1 MKVLSFLLPLG
12 LIISIAGA
20 APTLADKNDKK
31 PNEKTERSTAV
42 DPKVTVTLCVM
53 SGTISVHAWDKS
65 EVRVRALDVEE
76 IELRRIDKTKEVSGP
91 PTRIDVMIYD
101 GSQKFNKKAD
111 CRASADVDMDVP
123 HGATIQVQTRDGD
136 INIEG
141 VAAAY
146 AGSQNGDIS
155 IERAS
160 RLVEAGSVG
169 GSISL
174 KDSTGRINLSSAG
187 GGVEV
192 TNVRPAEGGDSCEV
206 GTVSG
211 DIRLDRVSN
220 ANVIAKTVNGTVSM
234 TGPLARK
241 GSYSFTT
248 MSGDVVLAMP
258 SDASFQLNAKISE
271 TSDIV
276 SDFALKMTPE
286 PMPPVPAPKPA
297 PQGKP
302 TAPPAKTPAPI
313 AKSGTAAPVVA
324 PVIVKPSVVVV
335 PYAVRR
341 IYAIHGSGD
350 ATISVASFGGTLRLK
365 KLG

>member
-1 MKVLSFLLPLG
+1 MKVFLFLLPLG
-12 LIISIAGA
+12 LIISLAGA

-31 PNEKTERSTAV
+31 PSEKTERSTPV

-53 SGTISVHAWDKS
+53 SGTISVHAWDKN
-65 EVRVRALDVEE
+65 EVRARAIDVDE
-76 IELRRIDKTKEVSGP
+76 IELRRIDKTKDTSGP
-91 PTRIDVMIYD
+91 ATRIDVMIYD
-101 GSQKFNKKAD
+101 GSQKYNKKAD

-123 HGATIQVQTRDGD
+123 PGATVQVQTRDGD
-136 INIEG
+136 INIVG

-146 AGSQNGDIS
+146 AGSQNGDIT

-174 KDSTGRINLSSAG
+174 KNSSGRINLSSAG

-192 TNVRPAEGGDSCEV
+192 ANVRPTDSEDTCEV

-220 ANVIAKTVNGTVSM
+220 AKVVAKTVNGTVTM

-241 GSYSFTT
+241 GYYSFTT
-248 MSGDVVLAMP
+248 MSGDVILALP

-271 TSDIV
+271 TQDIV
-276 SDFALKMTPE
+276 SDFALKITPE
-286 PMPPVPAPKPA
+286 PMPPVPTPKPA
-297 PQGKP
+297 PAGKAQVP
-302 TAPPAKTPAPI
+302 PPPKAGPQSPKATA
-313 AKSGTAAPVVA
+313 GPVVA

-335 PYAVRR
+335 PYSLRR
-341 IYAIHGSGD
+341 FYAIHGTGD
-350 ATISVASFGGTLRLK
+350 ATIYVASFGGTLRLK

>member
-12 LIISIAGA
+12 LIISLAGA
-20 APTLADKNDKK
+20 APTLANKNDKK
-31 PNEKTERSTAV
+31 PNEKTEASTPV

-53 SGTISVHAWDKS
+53 SGTISVHAWDKN
-65 EVRVRALDVEE
+65 EVRARALDVEE
-76 IELRRIDKTKEVSGP
+76 IELRRIDKTKDKSGP
-91 PTRIDVMIYD
+91 ATRIDVMIYD
-101 GSQKFNKKAD
+101 GSQRLNKRAD

-174 KDSTGRINLSSAG
+174 KNSSGRINLSSAG

-192 TNVRPAEGGDSCEV
+192 ANVRPVEAGDSCEV

-220 ANVIAKTVNGTVSM
+220 GTVVAKTVNGTVTMS
-234 TGPLARK
+234 GPLAKK

-258 SDASFQLNAKISE
+258 ADSSFQLNAKVSE
-271 TSDIV
+271 SHDIV
-276 SDFALKMTPE
+276 SDFALKITPE
-286 PMPPVPAPKPA
+286 PMPPVPTPKPA
-297 PQGKP
+297 PQAK
-302 TAPPAKTPAPI
+302 PPAPAKGSAQSGKTPPP
-313 AKSGTAAPVVA
+313 GTPVTA
-324 PVIVKPSVVVV
+324 PVIVKPSMVLV
-335 PYAVRR
+335 PYAVKR
-341 IYAIHGSGD
+341 IYAVHGSGD

>member
-1 MKVLSFLLPLG
+1 MKVLSYLLPLG
-12 LIISIAGA
+12 LIISLAGA
-20 APTLADKNDKK
+20 APALADKNDKK

-53 SGTISVHAWDKS
+53 SGTISVHAWDKN
-65 EVRVRALDVEE
+65 EVRARALDVEE
-76 IELRRIDKTKEVSGP
+76 IELRRIDKTKEATGL
-91 PTRIDVMIYD
+91 PTRIDVMIYE
-101 GSQKFNKKAD
+101 GTQKFNKKAD

-123 HGATIQVQTRDGD
+123 QGATVQVQTRDGD
-136 INIEG
+136 ISIVG
-141 VAAAY
+141 VSAAY
-146 AGSQNGDIS
+146 AGSQNGDIT

-192 TNVRPAEGGDSCEV
+192 ANVRPSDAEDICEV

-211 DIRLDRVSN
+211 DIRLDRVSS
-220 ANVIAKTVNGTVSM
+220 AKVIAKTVNGTVSM
-234 TGPLARK
+234 SGPLARK

-248 MSGDVVLAMP
+248 MSGDVILAMP
-258 SDASFQLNAKISE
+258 SDASFQLNAKISD
-271 TSDIV
+271 SHDIV
-276 SDFALKMTPE
+276 SDFALRITPE
-286 PMPPVPAPKPA
+286 PMPPVPTPKPA
-297 PQGKP
+297 PEAK
-302 TAPPAKTPAPI
+302 PPAAVGKGPAEAP
-313 AKSGTAAPVVA
+313 KSTTGGPVVA

-335 PYAVRR
+335 PYSVRR
-341 IYAIHGSGD
+341 IYAVHGSGD

-365 KLG
+365 KLS